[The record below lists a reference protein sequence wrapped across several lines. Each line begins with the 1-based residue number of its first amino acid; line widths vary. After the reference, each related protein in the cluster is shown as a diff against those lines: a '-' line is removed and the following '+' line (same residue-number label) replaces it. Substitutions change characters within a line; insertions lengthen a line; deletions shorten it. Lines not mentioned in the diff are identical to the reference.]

1 MMGRSAVLL
10 ATPLQV
16 ASRLFGLLSEQGF
29 VSRVLFSLARI
40 ALGFG
45 AAFAAGILLASLAAI
60 SQIAEA
66 FIRPYMTV
74 AKTVP
79 VASFIVLALIWL
91 SSSTLSVFISFL
103 MVLPIIYTNTLEG
116 IRSADTKLLEAAKIF
131 RVPLA
136 RRVLYIRLPAA
147 APYVISG
154 SKIGLGM
161 AWKAGVAAEVIA
173 IAGGSVGEQLY
184 FSKVYLDSAEL
195 LAWTLVVVLLSLAFE
210 KLFLLLLNTAFKGV
224 RKL

>member
-1 MMGRSAVLL
+1 MNEKKTAVKEPKDKRKRIKKALLRIAGALAFLALWQTAPLLMGRSAVLL

-16 ASRLFGLLSEQGF
+16 ASRLFELLSEQAF
-29 VSRVLFSLARI
+29 ISRVLFSLARI

-45 AAFAAGILLASLAAI
+45 AAFTAGILLASLAAV
-60 SQIAEA
+60 SGVAEA

-116 IRSADTKLLEAAKIF
+116 IRSADVKLLEAAKIF

-136 RRVLYIRLPAA
+136 RRVL
-147 APYVISG
+147 
-154 SKIGLGM
+154 
-161 AWKAGVAAEVIA
+161 
-173 IAGGSVGEQLY
+173 
-184 FSKVYLDSAEL
+184 
-195 LAWTLVVVLLSLAFE
+195 
-210 KLFLLLLNTAFKGV
+210 
-224 RKL
+224 